1 MPLKSLYLPR
11 TSLDLYLAEHYS
23 SYNNLAEILFRCL
36 QSDPCYR
43 VLRVNKEIQEATL
56 RSIHFATQ
64 TAPTS
69 QTTLDLGQQNSND
82 ENLNVRD
89 DIPGASVGANGAVKS
104 SGSTVPGVDGT
115 VSAAT
120 TALATAAA
128 AARALSS
135 MSQKNDPYV
144 NSPEFWS
151 NEVIDQTISID
162 GQGSESKVMKADL
175 HRLNQ
180 TQDIYRASLLPQ
192 SNDSD
197 DCEEDCEFS
206 LDDDSGDGADSGA
219 DKQSE
224 YSIFDPYSMKGIR
237 PDEPGYDK
245 EAEYIADHSRSQM
258 ADLTKK
264 MELQRQL
271 AVAVHQGRN
280 LNDHEARVATENAM
294 QSTMNAAA
302 MMQMAIAESE
312 RASVQKAAFSRLAEP
327 RQFEFNN
334 LVSRLSDYRS
344 QRLSQESFPLP
355 PTHFFILGTLGSLV
369 ALSFALLSPPT
380 SFITHS
386 ATAQRN
392 ILGGVLSFIIGNGD
406 VARQI
411 PVFSSTSRL
420 IFALLVACISLV
432 IDFSLDLNVPFGGIY
447 QVRRS
452 VPTAMLLQVRRA
464 ILEALPEKEQE
475 SLVASDDLS
484 VRLSVF
490 KQKKYP
496 VAAMLLGSD
505 NAEST

>member
-1 MPLKSLYLPR
+1 M
-11 TSLDLYLAEHYS
+11 
-23 SYNNLAEILFRCL
+23 CL

-82 ENLNVRD
+82 EILNARD
-89 DIPGASVGANGAVKS
+89 GISDAFVGANGAVNG
-104 SGSTVPGVDGT
+104 SGSSVPGVDGT

-135 MSQKNDPYV
+135 MSQKGDPYV
-144 NSPEFWS
+144 DSPESWS
-151 NEVIDQTISID
+151 NEVIDQTMSID
-162 GQGSESKVMKADL
+162 GQGSEAKVMKADL

-192 SNDSD
+192 SNEID
-197 DCEEDCEFS
+197 DCEEDCEVS

-224 YSIFDPYSMKGIR
+224 YSTFDPYSIKGIR

-264 MELQRQL
+264 MKLQRQL
-271 AVAVHQGRN
+271 AVAVHRGRN
-280 LNDHEARVATENAM
+280 INYHEVRVATEKAM

-302 MMQMAIAESE
+302 MLQMATAESE

-392 ILGGVLSFIIGNGD
+392 LGDVLSFIIGNGD

-420 IFALLVACISLV
+420 LFALLVACISLV
-432 IDFSLDLNVPFGGIY
+432 TDFSLDLNVPFGGIY

-464 ILEALPEKEQE
+464 ILEALPQKEQE